1 MIKDK
6 KKSQKFYSDT
16 DVQLFVETLVSESR
30 LKQLEVIGLPD
41 KITENQY
48 KDFKKRSTEY
58 VATLARQKKLR
69 ESGKSD
75 RKEVS
80 LTREQVCAS
89 LQFIIIT
96 YSASVLDNLD
106 PDSEEAV
113 EVLRFIDR
121 CKELNNFLWNTIGN
135 DEDHLKV
142 PLDRAFL
149 QPEED

>member
-1 MIKDK
+1 MTKDK
-6 KKSQKFYSDT
+6 KKSQKSYSDT

-41 KITENQY
+41 RITENQY

-75 RKEVS
+75 RKEVL

-113 EVLRFIDR
+113 EALRFIDR

-135 DEDHLKV
+135 DEEHLKV

>member
-1 MIKDK
+1 MTQDK
-6 KKSQKFYSDT
+6 KKSQKSYSDT

-41 KITENQY
+41 RITENQY

-75 RKEVS
+75 RKEVL

-113 EVLRFIDR
+113 EALRFIDR

-135 DEDHLKV
+135 DEEHLKV

-149 QPEED
+149 QSKED

>member
-1 MIKDK
+1 MTKDK
-6 KKSQKFYSDT
+6 KKSQRSYSDT
-16 DVQLFVETLVSESR
+16 EVQFFLESLASESG
-30 LKQLEVIGLPD
+30 LEQLEVIGLPD

-48 KDFKKRSTEY
+48 KGFKKRSTEY
-58 VATLARQKKLR
+58 AATLARQNKLR

-113 EVLRFIDR
+113 EALRFIDR
-121 CKELNNFLWNTIGN
+121 CKELSSFLWNTIGN

>member
-1 MIKDK
+1 MTKDK
-6 KKSQKFYSDT
+6 KKSQKSYSDT

-41 KITENQY
+41 RITENQY

-75 RKEVS
+75 RKEVL

-89 LQFIIIT
+89 LQFIIST

-113 EVLRFIDR
+113 EALRFIDR
-121 CKELNNFLWNTIGN
+121 CKELSSFLWNTIGN

>member
-1 MIKDK
+1 MTKDK
-6 KKSQKFYSDT
+6 KKSQKSYSDT

-41 KITENQY
+41 RITENQY

-75 RKEVS
+75 RKEVL

-113 EVLRFIDR
+113 EALRFIDR
-121 CKELNNFLWNTIGN
+121 CEELSSFLWNTIGN

-149 QPEED
+149 QSRED

>member
-1 MIKDK
+1 MTKDK
-6 KKSQKFYSDT
+6 KKSQRSYSDT
-16 DVQLFVETLVSESR
+16 DVRLFMESLASESG
-30 LKQLEVIGLPD
+30 LEQLEVIGLPD
-41 KITENQY
+41 RITENQY
-48 KDFKKRSTEY
+48 KDLKKRSTEY
-58 VATLARQKKLR
+58 AATLAHQNKLR
-69 ESGKSD
+69 ESGKSG

-113 EVLRFIDR
+113 EALRFIDR
-121 CKELNNFLWNTIGN
+121 CKELSSFLWNTIGN